1 MKFLSKLSK
10 ETLVCSELQVKYYK
24 DLLKCCY
31 GEDPDPLVFVA
42 TVCDVFSFIANK
54 PSDFFKKL
62 SIIDFFC
69 LFLDMRINSQGNACD
84 AVITK
89 DDKKMNLELRLDH
102 LRDEL
107 IRFCNSSSS
116 LIDQDNISILID
128 YPSVE
133 RLLEAS
139 SDEYL
144 RYIKGVYANNTSLLD
159 SQTKQFIEI
168 STNKHAEM
176 FFDRLPPRTS
186 LQIIEN
192 ADKCFKRLID
202 INFLSRYGVKDQHL
216 TFLPNIESLIWFA
229 KLMLNEPLDV
239 LYNNIFYLAQMGNMS
254 ADYIENSIV
263 GEYNFFVG
271 CLKQKIAAETPASD
285 NNSYNISPEDAG
297 LMDELL

>member
-31 GEDPDPLVFVA
+31 GDNPDSLVFIA
-42 TVCDVFSFIANK
+42 TVCDVFSSIANK
-54 PSDFFKKL
+54 PPEFFKKL
-62 SIIDFFC
+62 SVIDFFC
-69 LFLDMRINSQGNACD
+69 LLLDVRINSQGNACG

-102 LRDEL
+102 IRDEL
-107 IRFCNSSSS
+107 KQASSSS
-116 LIDQDNISILID
+116 FVEQDNISILID
-128 YPSVE
+128 YPCVE
-133 RLLEAS
+133 RLLEPS
-139 SDEYL
+139 SEEYL
-144 RYIKGVYANNTSLLD
+144 RYIKGVFVNKPALLD
-159 SQTKQFIEI
+159 GVSSHFVDI

-176 FFDRLPPRTS
+176 FFDKLPPRTS
-186 LQIIEN
+186 LQIIEK
-192 ADKCFKRLID
+192 ADQAFKSLIE

-216 TFLPNIESLIWFA
+216 AFLPTLESLIWFA

-271 CLKQKIAAETPASD
+271 CLKQKISAETPASN
-285 NNSYNISPEDAG
+285 NNSPNILDEDVG